1 MTIDKNILIRNIY
14 HMLSY
19 AFQELRQNNYE
30 SIAGEEFEN
39 IHQLLAE
46 ILIRGVSYQ
55 LKQGLHREYVQ
66 VNETLMTV
74 RGRIDIPGTIAERIQ
89 HRAGIACEHDEFS
102 EDCLFNRIIKS
113 TMALLLRTDG
123 LKPEQKGA
131 LKRLMPYFDGVA
143 TIETSQ
149 IRWSTLR
156 FDRNTRTY
164 QMLLYI
170 CNFIIDGLL
179 PTTEAGKYKMKEFSD
194 DRMCRLYEKFIL
206 EYYRKEH
213 PDTLAKPKTIEWDIN
228 KEESTG
234 NILPDL
240 VTDVFLSFDERCLI
254 IDAKYYS
261 HTMQR
266 HFDKDTIHSSNL
278 NQIYAYVNNEDGNRA
293 VRGTVDGMLLYA
305 KTDES
310 VTPDG
315 QMKLKNGNTI
325 WFRTLD
331 LGLEFAKIREQLDG
345 FIKPYINQH

>member
-1 MTIDKNILIRNIY
+1 MTKDKNILIRNIY
-14 HMLSY
+14 HMLAY

-30 SIAGEEFEN
+30 SIAGEKFEN

-66 VNETLMTV
+66 VSETLMTV
-74 RGRIDIPGTIAERIQ
+74 KGRIDIPGTMAERIQ
-89 HRAGIACEHDEFS
+89 HRTGIACEHDEFS

-123 LKPEQKGA
+123 LKAEQRGA

-143 TIETSQ
+143 TMEISQ

-179 PTTEAGKYKMKEFSD
+179 PTTEAGRYRMTEFSD

-213 PDTLAKPKTIEWDIN
+213 PWTKAEAKQIGWNVD
-228 KEESTG
+228 KEKSSMD
-234 NILPDL
+234 ILPIL
-240 VTDVFLSFDERCLI
+240 QTDVFLTLKERCLI

-266 HFDKDTIHSSNL
+266 HFDKNTIHSANL
-278 NQIYAYVNNEDGNRA
+278 NQICVYVYNEDGERGM
-293 VRGTVDGMLLYA
+293 RGTVDGMLLYA

-310 VTPDG
+310 VTPDD
-315 QMKLKNGNTI
+315 QIRMKTGSTI

-331 LGLEFAKIREQLDG
+331 LGVEFAQIREQLDG
-345 FIKPYINQH
+345 YIKLYTSDR